1 MRFIG
6 VICAAALAAA
16 CRGSI
21 DTSEAAQAPAAAT
34 PATASAV
41 SKAAAARESANSSS
55 FVVGIAVQYS
65 GSAYIEPVVRFDGSK
80 WLNTWPEAAD
90 MNVPVTPL
98 DQIPDA
104 WLGEP
109 VPREWTLRSSA
120 GESVVARIV
129 GTQRGGACNG
139 RIQLTVDTRT
149 ASLMKSMRPYIAV
162 DRSVSLGVIRDV
174 TKSDAG
180 WATVVPVIL
189 KAFAEHERLVFDED
203 VQLRRRL
210 SPEALAN
217 RPVTIPFLVG
227 PGGPL
232 SFLYFEA
239 TKRLAQ
245 REDGVAVT
253 GWLRRDSK
261 GRWTATDVKS
271 RGLGGDGNPV
281 PGLVPLATMNINGRQ
296 FWFMDERGYE
306 GAAFELMEMT
316 SDGLKSVL
324 NVGRGGC

>member
-21 DTSEAAQAPAAAT
+21 DTSQAAPAPALS
-34 PATASAV
+34 ATASGV
-41 SKAAAARESANSSS
+41 SKPAATRQSANSRS
-55 FVVGIAVQYS
+55 FVVGIADHHS
-65 GSAYIEPVVRFDGSK
+65 GSGYIEPVVRLDGSK

-90 MNVPVTPL
+90 MNVPATPL

-104 WLGEP
+104 WLGGP

-120 GESVVARIV
+120 GESVAARIIA
-129 GTQRGGACNG
+129 TRRGGSCVG
-139 RIQLTVDTRT
+139 RIQLTVDNRT
-149 ASLMKSMRPYIAV
+149 ASSMKSKRPYIAV
-162 DRSVSLGVIRDV
+162 DKPVPLGVIRDV
-174 TKSDAG
+174 TKSDAE
-180 WATVVPVIL
+180 WASVVPVIL
-189 KAFAEHERLVFDED
+189 KAFAEHERLAFQD

-232 SFLYFEA
+232 SVLYFEA

-253 GWLRRDSK
+253 GWLRRNSN
-261 GRWTATDVKS
+261 GRWAASDVES

-281 PGLVPLATMNINGRQ
+281 PGLMPLGTMNINGRE
-296 FWFMDERGYE
+296 FWFMFEDGYE

-324 NVGRGGC
+324 NVGLGGC